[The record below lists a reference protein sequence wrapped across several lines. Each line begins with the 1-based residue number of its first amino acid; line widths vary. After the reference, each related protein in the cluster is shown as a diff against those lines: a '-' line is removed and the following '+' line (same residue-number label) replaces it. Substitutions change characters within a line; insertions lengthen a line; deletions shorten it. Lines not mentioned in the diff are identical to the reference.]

1 VLTWL
6 QSIAHLVQTS
16 MKTCIRKMIVRV
28 NELYGGSLLGSR
40 RCPSWEG
47 TLSLDTY
54 NELKKII
61 LSIGIWF

>member
-1 VLTWL
+1 
-6 QSIAHLVQTS
+6 
-16 MKTCIRKMIVRV
+16 MIVRV

-40 RCPSWEG
+40 RCPFWEG